1 MHGEFSG
8 SFPDY
13 CTLSLFA
20 NLKLMSAFYSSN
32 AFRLQV
38 GDI

>member
-8 SFPDY
+8 SFPD
-13 CTLSLFA
+13 CTLSLFT

-32 AFRLQV
+32 AFRLQI